1 MNGMEKVFE
10 NLSSIERMVDFNI
23 PSNVIL
29 GEDNVQNMD
38 LYVYSDDQR
47 YSNTVS
53 STSSTRSSSNAQG
66 SLGKNFTNKNAIVHL
81 VPNPGAKTK
90 SKSSK
95 SKNHSKSTHG
105 KNKLNF
111 EYDQE
116 QNNVINKK
124 TSDLD
129 VKRAI
134 NRYGTI
140 PKGTQIN
147 AYLDSL
153 RPPNDES
160 YNDNEINYHRDGSTI
175 DCLNLDHPNIL
186 RPDSEIISLQH
197 QQSGTSPLNYPK
209 ISTSTFIKDQ
219 NNILEDIS
227 NHFSNKPAQHFNF
240 TRQKSDLTHS
250 KTIENV
256 NLNFKSSKASI
267 RQLRNNKNH
276 LHLLKSVASPRLPLR
291 SNNNEMAEVIMSNN
305 QKDDDNDNEI
315 SLNMSYQL
323 SPENCSPN
331 ASGPKSLSKSESF
344 DFVSFKT
351 TESKLQD
358 NNLMTLDE
366 IINSEDFPPPPSTE
380 DLEFNDN
387 ASITTPILQSNKDNK
402 NDKSSP
408 KLKQDK
414 QVVNNTNKEQQTKSK
429 SETKFLQ
436 NAFVNELN
444 ESFRLKAQKLKDV
457 GTKAN
462 TKSCSFLFKRG
473 SKPEP
478 NCPAPAIPTS
488 HLAQSKFYTKDT
500 VDCALDSNQSSA
512 VDAEYVT
519 PVLKKLPLKS
529 FESIVDEQQQ
539 QQNQLTTSESKS
551 VKAKS
556 SKLSLFFNSTNKSN
570 SSKSNKSN
578 QQTGNEK
585 TKTEKQNTNL
595 TEDAMSKSIISNSGY
610 DADDESKRYSSAS
623 ISNYKKFWETHS
635 LSAGNNLTETDSG
648 NGTLS
653 SASNN
658 ITSKSND
665 SSISAHSNHSNS
677 SATTAAAKFQTSS
690 PKLNARGNNKSINHN
705 LLKKSAKSS
714 IEQEENKSSININ
727 KSQLDYYYYYCF
739 YFD

>member
-10 NLSSIERMVDFNI
+10 NLSSIEKMVDFNY

-29 GEDNVQNMD
+29 GEDNAQNMD

-53 STSSTRSSSNAQG
+53 STSSTRSSNAQG

-81 VPNPGAKTK
+81 VPNAGPKTK

-95 SKNHSKSTHG
+95 SKNHSKSSHG

-111 EYDQE
+111 EYDQD
-116 QNNVINKK
+116 QINVINKK

-153 RPPNDES
+153 RPPNNES
-160 YNDNEINYHRDGSTI
+160 YNDNEMEMNYQRDGLTM
-175 DCLNLDHPNIL
+175 DCLNLDHPNII
-186 RPDSEIISLQH
+186 RPDSEIIPLQH
-197 QQSGTSPLNYPK
+197 QQSVTSPLNYSK
-209 ISTSTFIKDQ
+209 QTTSTFIKDQ
-219 NNILEDIS
+219 NNMSILEDIS
-227 NHFSNKPAQHFNF
+227 NHLPNKPAQFNF

-256 NLNFKSSKASI
+256 NFKSSKASI
-267 RQLRNNKNH
+267 RQLRNNNKNH

-291 SNNNEMAEVIMSNN
+291 SNNNEIAGVMNNN

-315 SLNMSYQL
+315 SLNMPYQL
-323 SPENCSPN
+323 SPESCSN
-331 ASGPKSLSKSESF
+331 ASGAKALSKSESF

-351 TESKLQD
+351 NETKLLD

-366 IINSEDFPPPPSTE
+366 IINPEDFPPPPSTE

-387 ASITTPILQSNKDNK
+387 ANTTTSILQSNKDNK
-402 NDKSSP
+402 NNDKPST
-408 KLKQDK
+408 KLKEDNK
-414 QVVNNTNKEQQTKSK
+414 QTTNKEQQTKSK
-429 SETKFLQ
+429 TETKFLQ

-462 TKSCSFLFKRG
+462 AKSCSFLFKRG

-488 HLAQSKFYTKDT
+488 HLTQSKFYTKDT
-500 VDCALDSNQSSA
+500 VDCAQDSNQSSA

-529 FESIVDEQQQ
+529 FESIVNEPQQQQ
-539 QQNQLTTSESKS
+539 QQNQLPESKS

-556 SKLSLFFNSTNKSN
+556 SKLSLFFNSNNKSN
-570 SSKSNKSN
+570 SSKTNKSN

-585 TKTEKQNTNL
+585 GKTEKQNSNP
-595 TEDAMSKSIISNSGY
+595 TEDAMSKSTISNSGY

-635 LSAGNNLTETDSG
+635 SSSGNNLTVTNAETDSG
-648 NGTLS
+648 IGTLS

-658 ITSKSND
+658 VTSKSND
-665 SSISAHSNHSNS
+665 SSISAYSNHSS
-677 SATTAAAKFQTSS
+677 TTAATAAKFQTSS
-690 PKLNARGNNKSINHN
+690 PKLNARGTKSINHN
-705 LLKKSAKSS
+705 LLEKSTKSS
-714 IEQEENKSSININ
+714 IENEENKNAININ
-727 KSQLDYYYYYCF
+727 KSQ
-739 YFD
+739 